1 MSFSGKIKVSMVL
14 LLAVSSVAFAAKGTS
29 GKVIDKLGDAKLQK
43 STKIGVWDEINVGN
57 RVREKDQIR
66 TGIESHVA
74 ITLSDGSSIVVQEN
88 SLVEFTTLQA
98 EDGIQTALTDVK
110 TGKIKFDAQKQHS
123 GGSFKFKTATATAAI
138 RGTDGT
144 FGKTIKDK
152 ATYLSLGR
160 GNAILRHNT
169 TGQECEVNGGQTAI
183 FRGEKGS
190 CTVLNVK
197 SSGNKDFVNAL
208 DTLLDNET
216 ITEDQLNE
224 FIKNLDAD
232 LQERMN
238 KALEAISCKF
248 EDLEDTITVS
258 KVSLKGVC
266 SPGVTLSLS
275 GVTLQSSGQPFEI
288 KTDWAPGAGGAKK
301 FNATCTGSLEVPC
314 KQQKQKKGK
323 QPICKQEVTIEC
335 GTLTTYYKN
344 PADTAATDTTAVDTT
359 KVDSIVAKPFAVT
372 TPSPVTV
379 CEPGSVT
386 IEGTFDQTDPKGT
399 LYVKM
404 GKYKSRNLVPLSANG
419 EFAHTINISDMA
431 GNWNETK
438 VTVEYSGAS
447 GNRSATVILNVDK
460 TCKQVN
466 MKRPALTFVSTSP
479 IRCDARF
486 SLAEATDDI
495 VIVSKEI
502 DGNAYGETS
511 YRQNSNLSL
520 KLTPGIHKYTL
531 KATDQA
537 GNSAQISRRLGCF
550 PSHTAAID
558 VVGGLYE
565 HLRPPPPPP
574 WNKVSNGSTASTDI
588 TKTMR
593 FKLVGVLQQDPA
605 QVKRIK
611 VTQEGKILLDLTGER
626 IDRLDYDVQVTL
638 PRSTKSYVTI
648 YVEMMNGKKYNA
660 VKLYE
665 VD

>member
-1 MSFSGKIKVSMVL
+1 MSFSGKIKASMVL

-190 CTVLNVK
+190 CLVLDIKN
-197 SSGNKDFVNAL
+197 SGNKELVNAL

-216 ITEDQLNE
+216 ITEEKLKE
-224 FIKNLDAD
+224 TLGKLDAD
-232 LQERMN
+232 LQERIS
-238 KALEAISCKF
+238 KAFESISCKF
-248 EDLEDTITVS
+248 EPLEDTITVN
-258 KVSLKGVC
+258 KVSTKATCPEGVQL
-266 SPGVTLSLS
+266 SISGMSFKSSNNTYDITL
-275 GVTLQSSGQPFEI
+275 
-288 KTDWAPGAGGAKK
+288 DWKADANGPKK

-314 KQQKQKKGK
+314 KQQKGKNSK
-323 QPICKQEVTIEC
+323 QPLCKKDVSFEC
-335 GTLTTYYKN
+335 GTLTTFYKN
-344 PADTAATDTTAVDTT
+344 PADTVKADTAKTDSAAVDSSSV
-359 KVDSIVAKPFAVT
+359 KKFSVK

-447 GNRSATVILNVDK
+447 GNQKATVLLNVNK

-466 MKRPALTFVSTSP
+466 MKRPALTFASTSP

-486 SLAEATDDI
+486 ALAEATDDI

-502 DGNAYGETS
+502 DGNAYGETT
-511 YRQNSNLSL
+511 YRQNSNLAI

-537 GNSAQISRRLGCF
+537 GNSTQISRKLGCF
-550 PSHTAAID
+550 PPHSATIE
-558 VVGGLYE
+558 VVGGTYE
-565 HLRPPPPPP
+565 YVPAPPPPPNTP
-574 WNKVSNGSTASTDI
+574 DEI
-588 TKTMR
+588 RKTMR
-593 FKLVGVLQQDPA
+593 FRLIGVLQQDPA
-605 QVKRIK
+605 HIK
-611 VTQEGKILLDLTGER
+611 HIRVTHENKTLLDLTGDQITE
-626 IDRLDYDVQVTL
+626 LDYDVPVTL
-638 PRSTKSYVTI
+638 SRGTTPFIKI
-648 YVEMMNGKKYNA
+648 YVEMMNGKKYNSGKTYK
-660 VKLYE
+660 VN
-665 VD
+665 

>member
-1 MSFSGKIKVSMVL
+1 MSFSGKIKASMTL
-14 LLAVSSVAFAAKGTS
+14 LLAVSSLTFAAKGTS

-190 CTVLNVK
+190 CLVLDIKN
-197 SSGNKDFVNAL
+197 SGNKELVNAL

-216 ITEDQLNE
+216 ITEEKLKE
-224 FIKNLDAD
+224 TLGKLDAD
-232 LQERMN
+232 LQERIS
-238 KALEAISCKF
+238 KAFESISCKF
-248 EDLEDTITVS
+248 EPLEDTITVN
-258 KVSLKGVC
+258 KVSTKATCPEGVQL
-266 SPGVTLSLS
+266 SISGMSFKSSNNTYDITL
-275 GVTLQSSGQPFEI
+275 
-288 KTDWAPGAGGAKK
+288 DWKADAIGPKK

-314 KQQKQKKGK
+314 KQQKGKNSK
-323 QPICKQEVTIEC
+323 QPLCKKDVSFEC
-335 GTLTTYYKN
+335 GTLTTFYKN
-344 PADTAATDTTAVDTT
+344 PADTAKADTAKTDSAAVDT
-359 KVDSIVAKPFAVT
+359 SSAKKFAVT

-447 GNRSATVILNVDK
+447 GNQKATVLLNVNK

-466 MKRPALTFVSTSP
+466 MKRPALTFASTSP

-486 SLAEATDDI
+486 ALAEATDDI

-502 DGNAYGETS
+502 DGNAYGETT
-511 YRQNSNLSL
+511 YRQNSNLAI

-537 GNSAQISRRLGCF
+537 GNSTQISRKLGCF
-550 PSHTAAID
+550 PPHSATIE
-558 VVGGLYE
+558 VVGGTYE
-565 HLRPPPPPP
+565 YVPAPPPPPNTP
-574 WNKVSNGSTASTDI
+574 DEI
-588 TKTMR
+588 RKTMR
-593 FKLVGVLQQDPA
+593 FRLIGVLQQDPA
-605 QVKRIK
+605 HIK
-611 VTQEGKILLDLTGER
+611 HIRVTHENKTLLDLTGDQITE
-626 IDRLDYDVQVTL
+626 LDYDVPVTL
-638 PRSTKSYVTI
+638 SRGTTPFIKI
-648 YVEMMNGKKYNA
+648 YVEMMNGKKYNSGKTYK
-660 VKLYE
+660 VN
-665 VD
+665 

>member
-1 MSFSGKIKVSMVL
+1 MSFSGKIKASMVL

-98 EDGIQTALTDVK
+98 EDGIQTALTDIK
-110 TGKIKFDAQKQHS
+110 TGKVRFDAQKQHS

-190 CTVLNVK
+190 CLVLDIKN
-197 SSGNKDFVNAL
+197 SGNKELVNAL

-216 ITEDQLNE
+216 ITEEKLKE
-224 FIKNLDAD
+224 TLGKLDAD
-232 LQERMN
+232 LQERIS
-238 KALEAISCKF
+238 KAFESISCKF
-248 EDLEDTITVS
+248 EPLEDTITVN
-258 KVSLKGVC
+258 KVSTKATCPEGVQLSISGATLKNNNNTYDI
-266 SPGVTLSLS
+266 TL
-275 GVTLQSSGQPFEI
+275 
-288 KTDWAPGAGGAKK
+288 DWKANANGPKK

-314 KQQKQKKGK
+314 KQQKGKKGK
-323 QPICKQEVTIEC
+323 QPLCKKEVSFEC
-335 GTLTTYYKN
+335 GTLTTFYKN
-344 PADTAATDTTAVDTT
+344 PADTVKADTAKTDSAAVD
-359 KVDSIVAKPFAVT
+359 SSSAKKFAVT

-419 EFAHTINISDMA
+419 EFTHTINISDMA

-447 GNRSATVILNVDK
+447 GNHKATVLLNVNK

-466 MKRPALTFVSTSP
+466 MKRPALTFASTSP

-486 SLAEATDDI
+486 ALAEATDDI

-502 DGNAYGETS
+502 DGNAYGETT
-511 YRQNSNLSL
+511 YRQNSNLAI

-537 GNSAQISRRLGCF
+537 GNSTQISRKLGCF
-550 PSHTAAID
+550 PPHSATIE
-558 VVGGLYE
+558 VVGGTYE
-565 HLRPPPPPP
+565 YVPAPPPPPKTP
-574 WNKVSNGSTASTDI
+574 DEI
-588 TKTMR
+588 RKTMR
-593 FKLVGVLQQDPA
+593 FRLIGVLQQDPA
-605 QVKRIK
+605 HIK
-611 VTQEGKILLDLTGER
+611 HIRVTHENKTLLDLTGDQITE
-626 IDRLDYDVQVTL
+626 LDYDVPVTL
-638 PRSTKSYVTI
+638 SRGTTPTIKI
-648 YVEMMNGKKYNA
+648 YVEMMNGKKYNSGKTYK
-660 VKLYE
+660 VN
-665 VD
+665 

>member
-1 MSFSGKIKVSMVL
+1 MSFSGKIKASMVL

-98 EDGIQTALTDVK
+98 EDGIQTALTDIK
-110 TGKIKFDAQKQHS
+110 TGKVRFDAQKQHS

-160 GNAILRHNT
+160 GNAILRHNS

-190 CTVLNVK
+190 CKVFDVK

-216 ITEDQLNE
+216 ITEEQLNE

-258 KVSLKGVC
+258 KVSIKGVC

-275 GVTLQSSGQPFEI
+275 GITFQSNGEAFEI
-288 KTDWAPGAGGAKK
+288 QTEWAPSAGGAKK

-314 KQQKQKKGK
+314 KQQKGKKGK
-323 QPICKQEVTIEC
+323 QPLCKKEVSFEC
-335 GTLTTYYKN
+335 GTLTTFYKN
-344 PADTAATDTTAVDTT
+344 PADTVKADTAKTDSAAVDSSSV
-359 KVDSIVAKPFAVT
+359 KKFSVK

-447 GNRSATVILNVDK
+447 GNHKATVLLNVNK

-466 MKRPALTFVSTSP
+466 MKRPALTFASTSP

-486 SLAEATDDI
+486 ALAEATDDI

-502 DGNAYGETS
+502 DGNAYGETT
-511 YRQNSNLSL
+511 YRQNSNLAI

-531 KATDQA
+531 KASDQA
-537 GNSAQISRRLGCF
+537 GNSTQISRKLGCF
-550 PSHTAAID
+550 PPHSATIE
-558 VVGGLYE
+558 VVGGTYE
-565 HLRPPPPPP
+565 YVPLPPPPPRT
-574 WNKVSNGSTASTDI
+574 SGEI
-588 TKTMR
+588 RKTMR
-593 FKLVGVLQQDPA
+593 FRLIGVLQQDPA
-605 QVKRIK
+605 HIK
-611 VTQEGKILLDLTGER
+611 HIRVTHENKTLLDLTGDQITE
-626 IDRLDYDVQVTL
+626 LDYDVPVTL
-638 PRSTKSYVTI
+638 SRGTTSFVKI
-648 YVEMMNGKKYNA
+648 YVEMMNGKKYNSGKTYKA
-660 VKLYE
+660 N
-665 VD
+665 

>member
-1 MSFSGKIKVSMVL
+1 MSFSGKIKASMVL

-190 CTVLNVK
+190 CLVLDIKN
-197 SSGNKDFVNAL
+197 SGNKELVNAL

-216 ITEDQLNE
+216 ITEEKLKE
-224 FIKNLDAD
+224 TLGKLDAD
-232 LQERMN
+232 LQERIS
-238 KALEAISCKF
+238 KAFESISCKF
-248 EDLEDTITVS
+248 EPLEDTITVN
-258 KVSLKGVC
+258 KVSTKATCPEGVQL
-266 SPGVTLSLS
+266 SISGMSFKSSNNTYDITL
-275 GVTLQSSGQPFEI
+275 
-288 KTDWAPGAGGAKK
+288 DWKADANGPKK

-314 KQQKQKKGK
+314 KQQKGKNSK
-323 QPICKQEVTIEC
+323 QPLCKKDVSFEC
-335 GTLTTYYKN
+335 GTLTTFYKN
-344 PADTAATDTTAVDTT
+344 PADTAKADTAKTDSAAVDSSSV
-359 KVDSIVAKPFAVT
+359 KKFSVK

-447 GNRSATVILNVDK
+447 GNQKATVLLNVNK

-466 MKRPALTFVSTSP
+466 MKRPALTFASTSP

-486 SLAEATDDI
+486 ALAEATDDI

-502 DGNAYGETS
+502 DGNAYGETT
-511 YRQNSNLSL
+511 YRQNSNLAI

-537 GNSAQISRRLGCF
+537 GNSTQISRKLGCF
-550 PSHTAAID
+550 PPHSATIE
-558 VVGGLYE
+558 VVGGTYE
-565 HLRPPPPPP
+565 YVPAPPPPPKTP
-574 WNKVSNGSTASTDI
+574 DEI
-588 TKTMR
+588 RKTMR
-593 FKLVGVLQQDPA
+593 FRLIGVLQQDPA
-605 QVKRIK
+605 HIK
-611 VTQEGKILLDLTGER
+611 HIRVTHENKTLLDLTGDQITE
-626 IDRLDYDVQVTL
+626 LDYDVPVTL
-638 PRSTKSYVTI
+638 SRGTTPFIKI
-648 YVEMMNGKKYNA
+648 YVEMMNGKKYNSGKTYK
-660 VKLYE
+660 VN
-665 VD
+665 

>member
-1 MSFSGKIKVSMVL
+1 MSFSGKIKASIVL
-14 LLAVSSVAFAAKGTS
+14 LMAVSSLTFAAKGTS
-29 GKVIDKLGDAKLQK
+29 GKVIDKLGEAKLQK
-43 STKIGVWDEINVGN
+43 AAKIGTWDEISVGN

-138 RGTDGT
+138 RGTDGY
-144 FGKTIKDK
+144 FGWTVKSRG
-152 ATYLSLGR
+152 TYLSLGR
-160 GNAILRHNT
+160 GNALLKSND
-169 TGQECEVNGGQTAI
+169 GAECEVNGGQTAF
-183 FRGEKGS
+183 FRGNSNK
-190 CTVLNVK
+190 CHVFDAK
-197 SSGNKDFVNAL
+197 SSGNKDFINGL
-208 DTLLDNET
+208 DSLLDNET
-216 ITEDQLNE
+216 ITEDQLND

-238 KALEAISCKF
+238 KAIEAISCKF

-258 KVSLKGVC
+258 KVSIKGVC

-275 GVTLQSSGQPFEI
+275 GATFQSNGEAFEI
-288 KTDWAPGAGGAKK
+288 QTEWAPKAAGAKK

-314 KQQKQKKGK
+314 KQEKHKGKKGK
-323 QPICKQEVTIEC
+323 QPVCKKEVTIEC
-335 GTLTTYYKN
+335 GTLTTFYKN
-344 PADTAATDTTAVDTT
+344 PADTVAADTTAAQDTV
-359 KVDSIVAKPFAVT
+359 KVDSVVAKPFAVT

-404 GKYKSRNLVPLSANG
+404 GNYKSRNLVPLSANG
-419 EFAHTINISDMA
+419 EFIHMINISDIA
-431 GNWNETK
+431 GNWNESK

-447 GNRSATVILNVDK
+447 GNRNATIILNVDK

-486 SLAEATDDI
+486 ALSEATDDI

-511 YRQNSNLSL
+511 YRQNSNLAL
-520 KLTPGIHKYTL
+520 KLTPGVHKYTL

-537 GNSAQISRRLGCF
+537 GNTANISKKLGCF
-550 PSHTAAID
+550 PPHTASIE
-558 VVGGLYE
+558 VVGGTYDPM
-565 HLRPPPPPP
+565 RSPPPPP
-574 WNKVSNGSTASTDI
+574 NASNEI
-588 TKTMR
+588 RKMLR
-593 FKLVGVLQQDPA
+593 FKIVGVLQQDPA
-605 QVKRIK
+605 QVKHVK
-611 VTQEGKILLDLTGER
+611 VTQDNKTIVNDNGDQITD
-626 IDRLDYDVQVTL
+626 LDYNIPITL
-638 PRSTKSYVTI
+638 YRGTRSIVNI

-660 VKLYE
+660 VKIYG
-665 VD
+665 DKK

>member
-1 MSFSGKIKVSMVL
+1 MSFSGKIKASMVL

-98 EDGIQTALTDVK
+98 EDGIQTALTDIK
-110 TGKIKFDAQKQHS
+110 TGKVRFDAQKQHS

-138 RGTDGT
+138 RGTDGS

-160 GNAILRHNT
+160 GNAILRHNS

-190 CTVLNVK
+190 CKVFDVK

-216 ITEDQLNE
+216 ITEEQLNE

-258 KVSLKGVC
+258 KVSIKGVC

-275 GVTLQSSGQPFEI
+275 GITFQSNGEAFEI
-288 KTDWAPGAGGAKK
+288 QTEWAPSAGGAKK
-301 FNATCTGSLEVPC
+301 FNATCTGSLEAPC
-314 KQQKQKKGK
+314 KQQKGKKGK
-323 QPICKQEVTIEC
+323 QPLCKKEVSFEC
-335 GTLTTYYKN
+335 GTLTTFYKN
-344 PADTAATDTTAVDTT
+344 PADTAKADTAKTDSAAVDSSSV
-359 KVDSIVAKPFAVT
+359 KKFSVK
-372 TPSPVTV
+372 TPSPMTV

-447 GNRSATVILNVDK
+447 GNHKATVLLNVNK

-466 MKRPALTFVSTSP
+466 MKRPALTFASTSP

-486 SLAEATDDI
+486 ALAEATDDI

-502 DGNAYGETS
+502 DGNAYGETT
-511 YRQNSNLSL
+511 YRQNSNLAI

-537 GNSAQISRRLGCF
+537 GNSTQISRKLGCF
-550 PSHTAAID
+550 PPHSATIE
-558 VVGGLYE
+558 VVGGTYE
-565 HLRPPPPPP
+565 YVPLPPPPPRT
-574 WNKVSNGSTASTDI
+574 SDEI
-588 TKTMR
+588 RKTMR
-593 FKLVGVLQQDPA
+593 FRLIGVLQQDPA
-605 QVKRIK
+605 HIK
-611 VTQEGKILLDLTGER
+611 HIRVTHENKTLLDLTGDQITE
-626 IDRLDYDVQVTL
+626 LDYDVPVTL
-638 PRSTKSYVTI
+638 SRGTTSFVKI
-648 YVEMMNGKKYNA
+648 YVEMMNGKKYNSGKTYKA
-660 VKLYE
+660 N
-665 VD
+665 

>member
-1 MSFSGKIKVSMVL
+1 MSFSGKIKASMVL

-98 EDGIQTALTDVK
+98 EDGIQTALTDIK
-110 TGKIKFDAQKQHS
+110 TGKVRFDAQKQHS

-190 CTVLNVK
+190 CLVLDIKN
-197 SSGNKDFVNAL
+197 SGNKELVNAL

-216 ITEDQLNE
+216 ITEEKLKE
-224 FIKNLDAD
+224 TLGKLDAD
-232 LQERMN
+232 LQERIS
-238 KALEAISCKF
+238 KAFESISCKF
-248 EDLEDTITVS
+248 EPLKDTITVN
-258 KVSLKGVC
+258 KVSTKATCPEGVQLSISGATLKNNNNTYDI
-266 SPGVTLSLS
+266 TL
-275 GVTLQSSGQPFEI
+275 
-288 KTDWAPGAGGAKK
+288 DWKADANGPKK

-314 KQQKQKKGK
+314 KQQKGKNSK
-323 QPICKQEVTIEC
+323 QPLCKKDVSFEC
-335 GTLTTYYKN
+335 GTLTTFYKN
-344 PADTAATDTTAVDTT
+344 PADTAKTDTAKTDSAAVDSSSV
-359 KVDSIVAKPFAVT
+359 KKFAVT

-447 GNRSATVILNVDK
+447 GNQKATVLLNVNK

-466 MKRPALTFVSTSP
+466 MKRPALTFASTSP

-486 SLAEATDDI
+486 ALAEATDDI

-502 DGNAYGETS
+502 DGNAYGETT
-511 YRQNSNLSL
+511 YRQNSNLAI

-537 GNSAQISRRLGCF
+537 GNSTQISRKLGCF
-550 PSHTAAID
+550 PPHSATIE
-558 VVGGLYE
+558 VVGGTYE
-565 HLRPPPPPP
+565 YIPLPPPPPRT
-574 WNKVSNGSTASTDI
+574 SDEI
-588 TKTMR
+588 RKTMR
-593 FKLVGVLQQDPA
+593 FRLIGVLQQDPA
-605 QVKRIK
+605 HIK
-611 VTQEGKILLDLTGER
+611 HIRVTQENKTLLDLTGDQITE
-626 IDRLDYDVQVTL
+626 LDYDVPVTL
-638 PRSTKSYVTI
+638 SRGTTSFVKI
-648 YVEMMNGKKYNA
+648 YVEMMNGKKYNSGKTYKA
-660 VKLYE
+660 N
-665 VD
+665 

>member
-1 MSFSGKIKVSMVL
+1 MSFSGKIKASMVL
-14 LLAVSSVAFAAKGTS
+14 LMAVSSVAFAAKGTS

-57 RVREKDQIR
+57 RVKEKDQIR

-110 TGKIKFDAQKQHS
+110 TGRVKFDAQKQHS
-123 GGSFKFKTATATAAI
+123 GGSFRFKTATATAAI

-190 CTVLNVK
+190 CLVLDIK
-197 SSGNKDFVNAL
+197 TSGNKDLVNAL

-216 ITEDQLNE
+216 ITEEKLKE
-224 FIKNLDAD
+224 ALGKLDTE
-232 LQERMN
+232 LQERIN
-238 KALEAISCKF
+238 KAFESISCKF
-248 EDLEDTITVS
+248 EPLNDTITVN
-258 KVSLKGVC
+258 KVSTKATCPAGVQL
-266 SPGVTLSLS
+266 SISGATLAKS
-275 GVTLQSSGQPFEI
+275 GNVYDISM
-288 KTDWAPGAGGAKK
+288 DWAPSAGGAKK
-301 FNATCTGSLEVPC
+301 FNATCTGSLKITSE
-314 KQQKQKKGK
+314 KQDSKKGQKQTLVN
-323 QPICKQEVTIEC
+323 QVVSFEC
-335 GTLTTYYKN
+335 GTLTTFYKN
-344 PADTAATDTTAVDTT
+344 SADTAKTDTATS
-359 KVDSIVAKPFAVT
+359 DSSGAKKFAVT

-447 GNRSATVILNVDK
+447 GNQKATVLLNVNK

-466 MKRPALTFVSTSP
+466 MKRPALTFASASP

-486 SLAEATDDI
+486 ALAEATDDI

-502 DGNAYGETS
+502 DGNAYGETT
-511 YRQNSNLSL
+511 YRQNSNLAI

-537 GNSAQISRRLGCF
+537 GNSTQISRKLGCF
-550 PSHTAAID
+550 PPHSATIE
-558 VVGGLYE
+558 VVGGTYE
-565 HLRPPPPPP
+565 YVPAPPPPPNTP
-574 WNKVSNGSTASTDI
+574 DEI
-588 TKTMR
+588 RKTMR
-593 FKLVGVLQQDPA
+593 FRLIGVLQQDPA
-605 QVKRIK
+605 HIK
-611 VTQEGKILLDLTGER
+611 HIRVTHENKTLLDLTGDQITE
-626 IDRLDYDVQVTL
+626 LDYDVPVTL
-638 PRSTKSYVTI
+638 SRGTTPTIKI
-648 YVEMMNGKKYNA
+648 YVEMMNGKKYNSGKTYK
-660 VKLYE
+660 VN
-665 VD
+665 

>member
-1 MSFSGKIKVSMVL
+1 MSFSGKIKASMVL

-98 EDGIQTALTDVK
+98 EDGIQTALTDIK
-110 TGKIKFDAQKQHS
+110 TGKVRFDAQKQHS

-138 RGTDGT
+138 RGTDGS

-190 CTVLNVK
+190 CLVLDIKN
-197 SSGNKDFVNAL
+197 SGNKELVNAL

-216 ITEDQLNE
+216 ITEEKLKE
-224 FIKNLDAD
+224 TLGKLDAD
-232 LQERMN
+232 LQERIS
-238 KALEAISCKF
+238 KAFESISCKF
-248 EDLEDTITVS
+248 EPLEDTITVN
-258 KVSLKGVC
+258 KVSTKATCPEGVQLSISGATLKNNNNTYDI
-266 SPGVTLSLS
+266 TL
-275 GVTLQSSGQPFEI
+275 
-288 KTDWAPGAGGAKK
+288 DWKADANGPKK

-314 KQQKQKKGK
+314 KQQKGKNSK
-323 QPICKQEVTIEC
+323 QPLCKKDVSFEC
-335 GTLTTYYKN
+335 GTLTTFYKN
-344 PADTAATDTTAVDTT
+344 PTDTAKADTAKTDSAAVD
-359 KVDSIVAKPFAVT
+359 SSSAKKFAVT

-447 GNRSATVILNVDK
+447 GNHKATVLLNVNK

-466 MKRPALTFVSTSP
+466 MKRPALTFASTSP

-486 SLAEATDDI
+486 ALAEATDDI

-502 DGNAYGETS
+502 DGNAYGETT
-511 YRQNSNLSL
+511 YRQNSNLAI

-537 GNSAQISRRLGCF
+537 GNSTQISRKLGCF
-550 PSHTAAID
+550 PPHSATIE
-558 VVGGLYE
+558 VVGGTYE
-565 HLRPPPPPP
+565 YIPLPPPPPRT
-574 WNKVSNGSTASTDI
+574 SDEI
-588 TKTMR
+588 RKTMR
-593 FKLVGVLQQDPA
+593 FRLIGVLQQDPA
-605 QVKRIK
+605 HIK
-611 VTQEGKILLDLTGER
+611 HIRVTHENKTLLDLTGDQITE
-626 IDRLDYDVQVTL
+626 LDYDVPVTL
-638 PRSTKSYVTI
+638 SRGTTSFVKI
-648 YVEMMNGKKYNA
+648 YVEMMNGKKYNSGKTYKA
-660 VKLYE
+660 N
-665 VD
+665 

>member
-1 MSFSGKIKVSMVL
+1 MSFSGKIKASMVL

-43 STKIGVWDEINVGN
+43 PTKIGVWDEINVGN

-98 EDGIQTALTDVK
+98 EDGIQTALTDIK
-110 TGKIKFDAQKQHS
+110 TGKVRFDAQKQHS

-138 RGTDGT
+138 RGTDGS

-169 TGQECEVNGGQTAI
+169 TGQKCEVNGGQTAI

-190 CTVLNVK
+190 CLVLDIKN
-197 SSGNKDFVNAL
+197 SGNKELVNAL

-216 ITEDQLNE
+216 ITEEKLKETLDK
-224 FIKNLDAD
+224 IDAD
-232 LQERMN
+232 LQERIS
-238 KALEAISCKF
+238 KAFESISCKF
-248 EDLEDTITVS
+248 EPLDDTITVN
-258 KVSLKGVC
+258 KVSTKATCPEGVQL
-266 SPGVTLSLS
+266 SVSGMNFKSSNNTYDITL
-275 GVTLQSSGQPFEI
+275 
-288 KTDWAPGAGGAKK
+288 DWKADANGSKK

-314 KQQKQKKGK
+314 KQQKGKISKQSLCKKD
-323 QPICKQEVTIEC
+323 VSFEC
-335 GTLTTYYKN
+335 GTLTTFYKN
-344 PADTAATDTTAVDTT
+344 PADTLKADTAKTDSAAVDSSSV
-359 KVDSIVAKPFAVT
+359 KKFSVK

-404 GKYKSRNLVPLSANG
+404 GKHKSRNLVPLSANG
-419 EFAHTINISDMA
+419 EFAHTINISDMV

-447 GNRSATVILNVDK
+447 GNQKATVLLNVNK

-466 MKRPALTFVSTSP
+466 MKRPALTFASTSP

-486 SLAEATDDI
+486 ALAEATDDI

-502 DGNAYGETS
+502 DGNAYGETT
-511 YRQNSNLSL
+511 YRQNSNLAI

-537 GNSAQISRRLGCF
+537 GNSTQISRKLGCF
-550 PSHTAAID
+550 PPHSATIE
-558 VVGGLYE
+558 VVGGTYE
-565 HLRPPPPPP
+565 YIPLPPPPPRT
-574 WNKVSNGSTASTDI
+574 SDEI
-588 TKTMR
+588 RKTMR
-593 FKLVGVLQQDPA
+593 FRLIGVLQQDPA
-605 QVKRIK
+605 HIKHIK
-611 VTQEGKILLDLTGER
+611 VTHENKTLLDLNGDQITE
-626 IDRLDYDVQVTL
+626 LDYDVPVTL
-638 PRSTKSYVTI
+638 SRGTTSFVKI
-648 YVEMMNGKKYNA
+648 YVEMMNGKKYNSGKTYKA
-660 VKLYE
+660 N
-665 VD
+665 